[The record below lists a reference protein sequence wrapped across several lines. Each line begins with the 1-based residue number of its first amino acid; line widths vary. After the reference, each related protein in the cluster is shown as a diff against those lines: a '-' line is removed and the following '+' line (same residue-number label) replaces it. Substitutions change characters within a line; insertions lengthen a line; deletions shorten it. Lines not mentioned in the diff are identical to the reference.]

1 MAIATIKI
9 DQVDFQDQLHHA
21 VAQAEE
27 KASTLNA
34 VYAEVNA

>member
-1 MAIATIKI
+1 MTITNIDI
-9 DQVDFQDQLHHA
+9 DQVDFEDQLHEA